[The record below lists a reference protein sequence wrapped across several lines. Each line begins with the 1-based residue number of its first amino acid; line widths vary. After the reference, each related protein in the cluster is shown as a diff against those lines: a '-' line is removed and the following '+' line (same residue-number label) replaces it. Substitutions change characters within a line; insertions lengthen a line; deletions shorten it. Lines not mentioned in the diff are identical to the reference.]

1 LEAWADQP
9 GFDLWA
15 SLAQVDPQGAVQQL
29 SSGLI
34 RCTGEDCLRPQPCRL
49 DLQPLLFTAPQGARL
64 RLSIALAAWPQIA
77 VNAGDGTLPRSNAG
91 PCHRVITV
99 VLQLQAAS
107 FSILPMIGAN

>member
-1 LEAWADQP
+1 
-9 GFDLWA
+9 
-15 SLAQVDPQGAVQQL
+15 
-29 SSGLI
+29 
-34 RCTGEDCLRPQPCRL
+34 
-49 DLQPLLFTAPQGARL
+49 L